1 MMSDQL
7 LFQTT
12 YISVCY
18 VLLATSIFQI
28 TNSLLDINECDLDI
42 HSCNPETSLCVN
54 ILGGFKC
61 FCKKGFKLA
70 EDGVT
75 CKGMYAKQLH

>member
-7 LFQTT
+7 LFRNT
-12 YISVCY
+12 YSSVCY
-18 VLLATSIFQI
+18 VLLAM

-70 EDGVT
+70 DDGVT
-75 CKGMYAKQLH
+75 CKGTYANK